1 MAAAETSVI
10 SRLPLPISSFIGRET
25 ELDTLHQILASGARL
40 ITLVG
45 PGGVGKTR
53 LALEVCAREATL
65 YPHGTCFVTLEAI
78 SEAEYVLPEIAR
90 GLSVEL
96 SGTATPLEDLV
107 SALTGKRLLLG
118 VDNWEHL
125 IEAAVQIVP
134 LLAACPDL
142 QIIATSREAL
152 RLRGEQVF
160 WVEPLLVPAPGSSIK
175 PEAVAEAQAVQL
187 FVVRA
192 RAVRPGFELN
202 ERNMAAVTEI
212 CSLVD
217 GLPLAIELA
226 AALLR
231 LFSPEALLAR
241 MRSSGNFAGRS
252 GSVNLLVG
260 GPRDL
265 PARQQTIRSTI
276 NWSYQLL
283 ATDEQRVFRRLAV
296 FAGGCGL
303 DAAVAICDPGQE
315 SARPIL
321 DLLIA
326 LVDKGLIQVRED
338 EGEPRFGMLRTIHDF
353 ALEKLDEQ
361 DESAYARRTHADY
374 FLEFGEQAQQELKGH
389 NSAYWFK
396 RLDQDH
402 DNIRSMLA
410 WSQQTGNFS
419 YAARLA
425 TSLAYFWFIR
435 GYAQEGDRTF
445 VELLNT
451 VPDGLDPTLHIRLL
465 RGAGILAIAQGD
477 YLVAQNRFESVLS
490 LARHMGDWYSAQRAL
505 GNLGIIADS
514 LGDFVAARSC
524 YLQALDL
531 ANQQEDTNAIATTLL
546 NLGTVAYAQGEQTE
560 AESFFQQS
568 LSLMEEL
575 GDPNG
580 ISLAAVN
587 LGRLAGYADDFDT
600 AKLYFKRSLKIAEEI
615 GDTRTVVS
623 DLGELGLVSLREGD
637 RSTASSFFRRDL
649 QLVQKLAEKPATL
662 EVLRYFTEFE
672 LECGTFPRAARLWG
686 FEKKEREL
694 MGIVLPP
701 IDLEK
706 HERIWSVIRQNLGPE
721 AIDDLLHLGQGMN
734 YEEAI
739 TFALDSP
746 ALSDE
751 ITPRTES
758 KKSSSRGNIHGLT
771 VRELDVLRL
780 VAQGL
785 SDKDVAERLVL
796 SPRTVNAH
804 LTSIYSKLD
813 VNSRVA
819 ATRFAI
825 ENKLVD

>member
-125 IEAAVQIVP
+125 IEAAVQIVS

-160 WVEPLLVPAPGSSIK
+160 WVEPLLVPAPSSSIK
-175 PEAVAEAQAVQL
+175 SEAVAEAQAVQL
-187 FVVRA
+187 FVERA
-192 RAVRPGFELN
+192 RAVRPGFELDG
-202 ERNMAAVTEI
+202 RNMAAVTEI

-241 MRSSGNFAGRS
+241 MHSSGNFAGRS

-276 NWSYQLL
+276 AWSYSLL
-283 ATDEQRVFRRLAV
+283 DTEEQSVLRRMAV
-296 FAGGCGL
+296 FADGCDLEAAEAVCGIDVGGERPLL
-303 DAAVAICDPGQE
+303 DVM
-315 SARPIL
+315 
-321 DLLIA
+321 IA
-326 LVDKGLIQVRED
+326 LVDKSLIRVREID
-338 EGEPRFGMLRTIHDF
+338 GEPRFSMLRTIQEF
-353 ALEKLDEQ
+353 ALEKMRGFDEL
-361 DESAYARRTHADY
+361 SVV
-374 FLEFGEQAQQELKGH
+374 QERH
-389 NSAYWFK
+389 TTYY
-396 RLDQDH
+396 H
-402 DNIRSMLA
+402 DL
-410 WSQQTGNFS
+410 
-419 YAARLA
+419 AARLSA
-425 TSLAYFWFIR
+425 ETRGPDRARALECFVRDYDNFRETLHLSIQHQAIDVAMGLCRHLFRVWLASGLLVEGRRSIDLALALPGSVDPPLKAAVLYIASVLALHQGQNESAHAYLLESIASSRESGNTEGLANALIYLGIVELSQDLDLETILNHIHEGIELSRTIDSPTTTIFGLTKAGSALLHHGQYESAIDYAAQSLAVWSTFPESTGPHLMFETWATLGISNGALGHYEKAEEFLHKAISVIQHDGWGVDKLMTYNELGKLAVHRHRFQDAERYLFDNLKMVQDIQSDFAIIDTLEAVACLAQARSASEVAAQLWGACEVARDKFALPRTPHEQAVVEPYIFSTRTTLDEKTFLAAYQR
-435 GYAQEGDRTF
+435 GGA
-445 VELLNT
+445 VKLNEA
-451 VPDGLDPTLHIRLL
+451 VRF
-465 RGAGILAIAQGD
+465 
-477 YLVAQNRFESVLS
+477 AQNSYPLE
-490 LARHMGDWYSAQRAL
+490 
-505 GNLGIIADS
+505 
-514 LGDFVAARSC
+514 
-524 YLQALDL
+524 
-531 ANQQEDTNAIATTLL
+531 ANKQTPKPRKATYPT
-546 NLGTVAYAQGEQTE
+546 
-560 AESFFQQS
+560 
-568 LSLMEEL
+568 
-575 GDPNG
+575 
-580 ISLAAVN
+580 
-587 LGRLAGYADDFDT
+587 
-600 AKLYFKRSLKIAEEI
+600 
-615 GDTRTVVS
+615 
-623 DLGELGLVSLREGD
+623 
-637 RSTASSFFRRDL
+637 
-649 QLVQKLAEKPATL
+649 
-662 EVLRYFTEFE
+662 
-672 LECGTFPRAARLWG
+672 
-686 FEKKEREL
+686 
-694 MGIVLPP
+694 
-701 IDLEK
+701 
-706 HERIWSVIRQNLGPE
+706 
-721 AIDDLLHLGQGMN
+721 
-734 YEEAI
+734 
-739 TFALDSP
+739 
-746 ALSDE
+746 
-751 ITPRTES
+751 
-758 KKSSSRGNIHGLT
+758 GLT
-771 VRELDVLRL
+771 AREVDVLRL
-780 VAQGL
+780 VAHGL